1 MHLPMLAL
9 ALLAVTWAPR
19 AQSAQP
25 TAVQLQALVDRAIA
39 SKATTLALPP
49 GDYFFN
55 ASRSNFKVKGA
66 EGLEIDATG
75 ATVWLWPGS
84 FVDIHDSHRSTIKG
98 LTVDFSPP
106 CFSQGKVTA
115 VHNAS
120 SSFELA
126 LDAGFL
132 PPVPAIHPQFNATE
146 VKLIY
151 WDPQTRLIK
160 TQPGSNP
167 WDPAASQC
175 RLRNGGSSCTLALG
189 DKANPLPAVGDY
201 VTASPRIGANM
212 VIQTWY
218 TSSFRHTNCSEM
230 VAANVTLHGSG
241 SMGFGEFGGEGG
253 NTYTDCKNVRRLGSP
268 HLLSSNHDGFHS
280 YGVAKAPTLT
290 RKFTSNLLLLVISM
304 SILTDCV

>member
-1 MHLPMLAL
+1 MQPTLTM
-9 ALLAVTWAPR
+9 ALLAASWAPL
-19 AQSAQP
+19 ALSGSPQ
-25 TAVQLQALVDRAIA
+25 TAAQLQALVDHAVA
-39 SKATTLALPP
+39 SRATTLTLPP

-55 ASRSNFKVKGA
+55 ASRRNFEVKGA
-66 EGLEIDATG
+66 EGLEIDASG

-84 FVDIHDSHRSTIKG
+84 FVDIRDSRRSTIKG

-120 SSFELA
+120 HSFELA
-126 LDAGFL
+126 LDGGFL
-132 PPVPAIHPQFNATE
+132 PPVPALHQQFNATE

-175 RLRNGGSSCTLALG
+175 QSRGRGGSTSCTLALG
-189 DKANPLPAVGDY
+189 DKTNPLPAVGDF

-218 TSSFRHTNCSEM
+218 TSGYRHTNCSEM
-230 VAANVTLHGSG
+230 AATNVTMHGSG

-253 NTYTDCKNVRRLGSP
+253 NTYTDCRNVRRPGSP

-280 YGVAKAPTLT
+280 YGVAKAPTLS
-290 RKFTSNLLLLVISM
+290 SNSPSQSAVACGFQSPF
-304 SILTDCV
+304 